1 MTTDLDEL
9 IASLAAAPT
18 DRRLD
23 WMEADVLS
31 RISGRRGDTRIARM
45 AGPARV
51 ATVGLASVIGVVLGG
66 LVATAEVQGPQ
77 PASVFAAGAQLAPS
91 TLLEGAG

>member
-23 WMEADVLS
+23 WMEADILS
-31 RISGRRGDTRIARM
+31 RISGRRDDTRIARM

-51 ATVGLASVIGVVLGG
+51 AAVGLASVIGVVLGG
-66 LVATAEVQGPQ
+66 LVATAEVQGQQ
-77 PASVFAAGAQLAPS
+77 PASVFAADAQLAPS